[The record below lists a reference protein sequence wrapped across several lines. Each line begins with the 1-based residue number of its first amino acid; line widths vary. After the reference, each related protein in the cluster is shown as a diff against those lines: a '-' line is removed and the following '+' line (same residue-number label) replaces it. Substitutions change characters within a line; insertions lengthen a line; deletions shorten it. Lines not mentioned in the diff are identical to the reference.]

1 MNPKAT
7 KPPVTHAPAAGSP
20 QDPVEAAVEALYIL
34 LMKEDV
40 ANAALKRLLL
50 AWHPDK
56 VKGTSFEPV
65 FNKMTQR
72 INSLRENVQ

>member
-1 MNPKAT
+1 
-7 KPPVTHAPAAGSP
+7 
-20 QDPVEAAVEALYIL
+20 
-34 LMKEDV
+34 MKEDV